1 MRWLRRRRA
10 PEPAPAPLLPAP
22 RVERALV
29 ALAVQA
35 QQLDDRLYAIER
47 RLDALAAA
55 QFDAPTHDDL
65 LEVRLHSARV
75 AAELARVAV
84 ELRAEIER
92 TARELR
98 PAASNGRDAAAS
110 ERERRIRAIAETVID
125 LSDRTDTLPSDAFE
139 RDGAKAR

>member
-1 MRWLRRRRA
+1 M
-10 PEPAPAPLLPAP
+10 PEPAPAPLLPVP
-22 RVERALV
+22 RIERALV

-35 QQLDDRLYAIER
+35 QQLDDRLFALER
-47 RLDALAAA
+47 RLDELAAA
-55 QFDAPTHDDL
+55 QLDAPSHGDL

-92 TARELR
+92 AARTR
-98 PAASNGRDAAAS
+98 HPGDTDGQPAPVG

-125 LSDRTDTLPSDAFE
+125 LSDRTDTLPADLLESN
-139 RDGAKAR
+139 GIPAR